1 MNTTQERIARARGRE
16 RGAGSKPIPAP
27 RSLPLAINQAL
38 TPMLTSQKDQFNLPD
53 GIHYLNCAT
62 RAPFS
67 RLVEQTGHETLIKH
81 ANPFGL
87 RPDDFFSD
95 AIRVRTLF
103 SQLINNRNVGTPDPE
118 RIAVVPSVSYGMAV
132 VARNLSKKPGIQAG
146 QHIVLI
152 GDEFPSDVYAWGRVC
167 AELGLSISTVSMPD
181 GFPKGPA
188 WNERLVDAIT
198 ADTALVVVPP
208 VHWMYGIRFDLE
220 AIGQRAR
227 EVGAWLVIDGTQAIG
242 ALPFDLTV
250 VQPDAIVCA
259 GYKWLMGPYSLGL
272 AYYGPAFDDGIPLEE
287 GWMNRLDSNQFHR
300 LMDYQPVY
308 RPKAY
313 RYNVGEHSHF
323 LQMPMLEASLTQLI
337 DWQPIRIQEYTK
349 NLMADAWPI
358 LEQLGCYV
366 EPENGSRGRSHH
378 LVGLWLP
385 AHADPMTIQHALQAE
400 NVSVSARARVLRI
413 APHVYNT
420 PDDVDALVNVLT
432 TVLK

>member
-1 MNTTQERIARARGRE
+1 MLLTADHQLTTQKDAF
-16 RGAGSKPIPAP
+16 
-27 RSLPLAINQAL
+27 SLPE
-38 TPMLTSQKDQFNLPD
+38 

-67 RLVEQTGHETLIKH
+67 RAVEQAGHDTLTRQ

-103 SQLINNRNVGTPDPE
+103 SQLINNQTAGAYDSD

-132 VARNLSKKPGIQAG
+132 VARNLSRKPGIRSG
-146 QHIVLI
+146 QRIVLI
-152 GDEFPSDVYAWGRVC
+152 DAEFPSDVYAWGRVC
-167 AELGLSISTVSMPD
+167 TELGLTVTTVGMPD
-181 GFPKGPA
+181 EFPKGPT
-188 WNERLVDAIT
+188 WNERLLEAIN

-227 EVGAWLVIDGTQAIG
+227 EVGAWFVIDGTQAIG
-242 ALPFDLTV
+242 ALPFDLAKI
-250 VQPDAIVCA
+250 QPDALVCA

-272 AYYGPAFDDGIPLEE
+272 AYYGPAFDEGIPLEE

-300 LMDYQPVY
+300 LMDYQPAY

-313 RYNVGEHSHF
+313 RYNVGEHTHF
-323 LQMPMLEASLTQLI
+323 LQMPMLEASLTQLL
-337 DWQPIRIQEYTK
+337 DWQPARIQTYTET
-349 NLMADAWPI
+349 LMADAWPI
-358 LEQLGCYV
+358 LENQGCQL
-366 EPENGSRGRSHH
+366 EPENGSVGRSHH
-378 LVGLWLP
+378 LVGIWLP
-385 AHADPMTIQHALQAE
+385 AHADPMTVQQALQAK

-413 APHVYNT
+413 APHLYNT
-420 PDDVDALVNVLT
+420 PDDVDALVDVLAE
-432 TVLK
+432 VI